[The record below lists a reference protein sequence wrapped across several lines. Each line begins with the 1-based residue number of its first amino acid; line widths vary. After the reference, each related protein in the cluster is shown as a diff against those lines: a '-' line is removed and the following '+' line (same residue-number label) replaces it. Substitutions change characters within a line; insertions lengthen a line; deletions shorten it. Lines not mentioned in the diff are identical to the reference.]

1 MLPADQSCL
10 YLGVKPE
17 KLMRS
22 IMKPLEITKG
32 VYDVG
37 VTDWNIRDFHGYST
51 DLGTTYNA
59 FLIVDE
65 KIALVDTV
73 REGFAGQLL
82 DNISRIVDPKK
93 IDYVISNHTEMDH
106 SGGLGRVMHR
116 IGEDKP
122 IYCSKMGNKNLPKH
136 FSPKWNYQPV
146 ATGDELSLGNRT
158 LTFLETRMIHWPD
171 SMFTY
176 LNENKILFSSDGFGQ
191 HYAGPEKFDDQI
203 DDPTVMYH
211 AKKYFANI
219 LLLYSTHIQKLL
231 DKVLSL
237 GLEFKMICPDHGII
251 WRQDPGK
258 IVDAYVRWCR
268 QESEKKAVV
277 VYDTMWHSTEQMAHA
292 IVSGISR
299 EGVPAKPLHLRK
311 THRSEIM
318 TDVFDAKAVVVGSPT
333 LNNQLYPSLS
343 DFLTYMKGL
352 KPLNKIGAAFGSYG
366 WSGEAVKMINKEL
379 EAMKFEIVDP
389 GLRVQYVPDKE
400 SLESCYEL
408 GRKIGKA
415 VAG

>member
-1 MLPADQSCL
+1 MEP
-10 YLGVKPE
+10 
-17 KLMRS
+17 
-22 IMKPLEITKG
+22 ITIAKG
-32 VYDVG
+32 IYDVG

-59 FLIVDE
+59 YLIVDD
-65 KIALVDTV
+65 KIVLVDTV
-73 REGFAGQLL
+73 RKEFSDQLIE
-82 DNISRIVDPKK
+82 NISRVVDPKK
-93 IDYVISNHTEMDH
+93 IDFVISNHTEMDH
-106 SGGLGRVMHR
+106 SGGMARVMHR

-122 IYCSKMGNKNLPKH
+122 IYCSKMGHKNLARH
-136 FSPKWNYQPV
+136 FRQKWNYKPV
-146 ATGDELSLGNRT
+146 TNGEELSLGNRT
-158 LTFLETRMIHWPD
+158 LKFLETRMIHWPD

-176 LNENKILFSSDGFGQ
+176 LMEDQILFSSDGFGQ

-203 DDPTVMYH
+203 GDEIMYH

-237 GLEFKMICPDHGII
+237 GLEFKMICPDHGVI
-251 WRQDPGK
+251 WRKDPSK

-268 QESEKKAVV
+268 QEPKKKAVV
-277 VYDTMWHSTEQMAHA
+277 VYDTMWHSTEKMANA
-292 IVSGISR
+292 IASGINR

-311 THRSEIM
+311 WHRSEIM
-318 TDVFDAKAVVVGSPT
+318 TEVFDAKAIVFGSPT
-333 LNNQLYPSLS
+333 LNNQLYPSLA
-343 DFLTYMKGL
+343 DIFTYMKGL

-379 EAMKFEIVDP
+379 EAMKFDIIDP
-389 GLRVQYVPDKE
+389 GVRIQYIPDSD
-400 SLESCYEL
+400 SLETCYEL

-415 VAG
+415 VMES